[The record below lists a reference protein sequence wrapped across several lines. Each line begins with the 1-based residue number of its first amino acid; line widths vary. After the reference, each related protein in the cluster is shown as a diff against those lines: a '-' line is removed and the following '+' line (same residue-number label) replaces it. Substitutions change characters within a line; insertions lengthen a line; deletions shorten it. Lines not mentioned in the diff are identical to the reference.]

1 MKKAELFSGAT
12 KERHAFPDMSVGAR
26 TAVVILLLFLAVAL
40 VLGYLEWTSG
50 GDAPMSAGA
59 YVAIAFGAIF
69 SILVG
74 AGLMVLIFYSSR
86 KGYDEPPRFVQE
98 ETKDDSNFHA
108 R

>member
-1 MKKAELFSGAT
+1 MKKVELFSGAT
-12 KERHAFPDMSVGAR
+12 KERRVLPDMSVGAW
-26 TAVVILLLFLAVAL
+26 TAVVILLLFLAVA
-40 VLGYLEWTSG
+40 VCLGYLGWASG

-74 AGLMVLIFYSSR
+74 AGLMALIFYSSR

-98 ETKDDSNFHA
+98 ESNDEL
-108 R
+108 